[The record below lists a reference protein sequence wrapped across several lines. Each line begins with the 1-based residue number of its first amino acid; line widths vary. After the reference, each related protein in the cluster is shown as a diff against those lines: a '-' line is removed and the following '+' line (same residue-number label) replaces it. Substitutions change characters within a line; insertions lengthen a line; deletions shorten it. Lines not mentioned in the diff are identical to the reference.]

1 MKQDKNKSLNNGIGA
16 VNPSGHFEKWV
27 QKMLSSRD
35 AVEGYISSCMRD
47 GMSRSQALAE
57 LHQMGIYLSNV
68 K

>member
-1 MKQDKNKSLNNGIGA
+1 
-16 VNPSGHFEKWV
+16 
-27 QKMLSSRD
+27 MLSSRD

-57 LHQMGIYLSNV
+57 LHAMGIFLSNV